1 MPSLGFG
8 MGLERLF
15 LLLEQQGIELPEQE
29 PCDIYIA
36 SMGEQA
42 QREAFRLT
50 QEIREEGFSA
60 ECDIVGRSVK
70 AQMKYADK
78 IGARFSM
85 VLGDS
90 ELESG
95 KAALKNMSTGEQQE
109 VELKNLLNRMYDI
122 RFSSAIDQIADL
134 SDFGGV
140 DAASLLGK
148 LGGGNE
154 EK

>member
-1 MPSLGFG
+1 
-8 MGLERLF
+8 
-15 LLLEQQGIELPEQE
+15 
-29 PCDIYIA
+29 
-36 SMGEQA
+36 
-42 QREAFRLT
+42 
-50 QEIREEGFSA
+50 
-60 ECDIVGRSVK
+60 
-70 AQMKYADK
+70 MKYADK

-148 LGGGNE
+148 LGGGNK